1 MIKQFH
7 SWVFIL
13 RKQNTHTHTHT
24 HTLIRKD
31 ICTPML
37 TAVLFTI
44 AMIWKQP
51 KCPLM
56 DEWIKKTCIYPH
68 TMEYYSAIKK
78 KSCHCDNVDDLEGIR
93 LSEISQTEKGKY
105 CILLIHAIYKT
116 NEQKTRKEKQSYS
129 YRE

>member
-51 KCPLM
+51 KYPSI
-56 DEWIKKTCIYPH
+56 DERIKKMWYLY
-68 TMEYYSAIKK
+68 TMEYYAGIKK
-78 KSCHCDNVDDLEGIR
+78 NGVLPSA
-93 LSEISQTEKGKY
+93 T
-105 CILLIHAIYKT
+105 T
-116 NEQKTRKEKQSYS
+116 
-129 YRE
+129 